1 MPEREPRLEHWS
13 YEHFREKIIA
23 AAQEG
28 EAGIAGIHELPHTLD
43 FGPIGKRLLRIAHD
57 HDVSAREYSLE
68 MIYDPGSN
76 GIRLSKE
83 AAQGEASE
91 ATFQPRL
98 LLSSTTEVMTPT
110 DKAYLDYGLAQP
122 NMLKN
127 KADVLLS
134 DQKLGRLIRRYCA
147 QPIGYHHTHTNN
159 SSFSPNDIASF
170 LYLPFMRCFGL
181 LMPDRTLAA
190 LVRSHDTLSLTTEQ
204 VYTYRKKWLAQL
216 KERIEQTPTSPK
228 NRRDYHY
235 RAVHAM
241 VRTLAKRYQFGYYR
255 SAAANSIVLQ
265 RVPDH
270 TSPA

>member
-1 MPEREPRLEHWS
+1 
-13 YEHFREKIIA
+13 
-23 AAQEG
+23 
-28 EAGIAGIHELPHTLD
+28 
-43 FGPIGKRLLRIAHD
+43 
-57 HDVSAREYSLE
+57 
-68 MIYDPGSN
+68 
-76 GIRLSKE
+76 
-83 AAQGEASE
+83 
-91 ATFQPRL
+91 
-98 LLSSTTEVMTPT
+98 
-110 DKAYLDYGLAQP
+110 
-122 NMLKN
+122 
-127 KADVLLS
+127 
-134 DQKLGRLIRRYCA
+134 
-147 QPIGYHHTHTNN
+147 
-159 SSFSPNDIASF
+159 
-170 LYLPFMRCFGL
+170 MRCFGL